1 MQQLENTVVEL
12 RIIQRFGDEL
22 AARDGFDGLVGIEAD
37 ERSRSVGIV
46 IIEPDHARVF
56 IVDLAS
62 GRAVV
67 AYIGIGS
74 RRCPGGI
81 GLNDRQQG
89 GRRSTDLS
97 DEAGAGYK
105 TDLRSIQALAQPGR
119 QVDNEDSGMIR
130 LDYHYSDRTTSFVRF
145 NADEAVETIPSGQLI
160 AKTLYDTKFNNGVFE
175 LLHVFSPRVVNE
187 FKFGIDQDL
196 YHTATL
202 SPLPYTFS
210 VSGFSSL
217 SGITTSDYPSKSIS
231 F

>member
-22 AARDGFDGLVGIEAD
+22 AARGGFDGLVGIEAD

-67 AYIGIGS
+67 PYIGIGS
-74 RRCPGGI
+74 RRCP
-81 GLNDRQQG
+81 G

-105 TDLRSIQALAQPGR
+105 TDLRSIQALAQPLVGR
-119 QVDNEDSGMIR
+119 IEEQFVAEDGTTQGSSKLIQQEWIR
-130 LDYHYSDRTTSFVRF
+130 
-145 NADEAVETIPSGQLI
+145 
-160 AKTLYDTKFNNGVFE
+160 
-175 LLHVFSPRVVNE
+175 
-187 FKFGIDQDL
+187 
-196 YHTATL
+196 
-202 SPLPYTFS
+202 
-210 VSGFSSL
+210 
-217 SGITTSDYPSKSIS
+217 
-231 F
+231 